1 MSIRFHLN
9 GELNQECSI
18 SPSTTVLDYLRL
30 IQMATGTKEGCAE
43 GDCGACSIV
52 LHSLDDNNK
61 PKYEVVNSCLLLLSQ
76 IDGANLITVEG
87 LGSNGVLDAVQEA
100 MIEKGGTQCGFCTPG
115 FVMSLYS
122 LRQTSKKTLD
132 DDIIH
137 DALAGNLCRCTG
149 YRPIVEAAYK
159 ACAFGPTDDFP
170 DLEALEVTEHQY
182 FEDELVFSPT
192 SLDELLRLKINYPD
206 GLLLAGG
213 TDLGLRASKN
223 RERFKVI
230 IHTAHVIELTKIEET
245 DDSLEIG
252 AAVTYSESL
261 ENITRAYPSFGRLIT
276 RIGSRQIRNM
286 GTIGGNIGTASPI
299 GDTLPCLVSL
309 NASFEIVS
317 EGSSRIERAED
328 FFIDYRETSLGP
340 TEIIKKIKLPK
351 LQKNQQFRVYKISKR
366 YDQDISSVVAAFLVE
381 IENDVVVDFR
391 ATFGG
396 MAAIPKRAS
405 ECEKVLLGK
414 EWSEENMLMVG
425 KAVEKDFVPLSDH
438 RASSNYRL
446 KVAANLFLRLYRDL
460 SDQGDLLEVVAV

>member
-9 GELNQECSI
+9 GELNQESSI

-30 IQMATGTKEGCAE
+30 VQMATGTKEGCAE

-61 PKYEVVNSCLLLLSQ
+61 PRYEVVNSCLLLLSQ

-87 LGSNGVLDAVQEA
+87 LGSNGVLDIVQEA
-100 MIEKGGTQCGFCTPG
+100 MVEKGGTQCGFCTPG

-149 YRPIVEAAYK
+149 YRPIVEAAYQ
-159 ACAFGPTDDFP
+159 ACASGPTDDFP
-170 DLEALEVTEHQY
+170 ELEALEVTEQQH
-182 FEDELVFSPT
+182 FADELAFSPT

-230 IHTAHVIELTKIEET
+230 IHTGHVAELTKIEET
-245 DDSLEIG
+245 DDTLEIG

-261 ENITRAYPSFGRLIT
+261 ESITRAYPSFGRLIT

-309 NASFEIVS
+309 DASFEIVS
-317 EGSSRIERAED
+317 EGNSRVERAED
-328 FFIDYRETSLGP
+328 FFIDYRETSLNP
-340 TEIIKKIKLPK
+340 KEIIKKIKLPK
-351 LQKNQQFRVYKISKR
+351 LQKNQRFRVYKISKR

-381 IENDVVVDFR
+381 IENDVVTGFR

-414 EWSEENMLMVG
+414 EWSEENMLMVS

-460 SDQGDLLEVVAV
+460 SDQEDLLEVVAF

>member
-9 GELNQECSI
+9 GELNQESSI

-30 IQMATGTKEGCAE
+30 VRMATGTKEGCAE
-43 GDCGACSIV
+43 GDCGACSVV
-52 LHSLDDNNK
+52 LHSRDDNNK
-61 PKYEVVNSCLLLLSQ
+61 SKYEVVNSCLLLLSQ

-87 LGSNGVLDAVQEA
+87 LGSNGVLDTVQEV
-100 MIEKGGTQCGFCTPG
+100 MVEKGGTQCGFCTPG
-115 FVMSLYS
+115 FVMALYS
-122 LRQTSKKTLD
+122 LRQTSNKILD
-132 DDIIH
+132 DNIIH

-149 YRPIVEAAYK
+149 YRPIVEAAYQ
-159 ACAFGPTDDFP
+159 ACASGPTDDFS
-170 DLEALEVTEHQY
+170 DLEVLKVTEEQQ

-230 IHTAHVIELTKIEET
+230 IHTGHVAELTKIEET
-245 DDSLEIG
+245 DDVLEIG

-261 ENITRAYPSFGRLIT
+261 ESITRAYPSFGRLIT

-317 EGSSRIERAED
+317 QGSSRLERAED
-328 FFIDYRETSLGP
+328 FFIGYRETSLNP
-340 TEIIKKIKLPK
+340 NEIIKKIKLPK
-351 LQKNQQFRVYKISKR
+351 LQKNQRFRVYKISKR
-366 YDQDISSVVAAFLVE
+366 YDQDISSVVAAFLIE
-381 IENDVVVDFR
+381 IENDVVVGFR

-414 EWSEENMLMVG
+414 EWSEENMLMVS
-425 KAVEKDFVPLSDH
+425 KEVEKDFVPLSDH

-460 SDQGDLLEVVAV
+460 SDQEELLEVVAV

>member
-9 GELNQECSI
+9 GELNQESSI

-30 IQMATGTKEGCAE
+30 VQMATGTKEGCAE

-61 PKYEVVNSCLLLLSQ
+61 PRYEVVNSCLLLLSQ

-87 LGSNGVLDAVQEA
+87 LGSNGVLDIVQEA
-100 MIEKGGTQCGFCTPG
+100 MVEKGGTQCGFCTPG

-122 LRQTSKKTLD
+122 LRQTSIKTLD

-149 YRPIVEAAYK
+149 YRPIVEAAY
-159 ACAFGPTDDFP
+159 
-170 DLEALEVTEHQY
+170 
-182 FEDELVFSPT
+182 ELAFSPT

-230 IHTAHVIELTKIEET
+230 IHTAHVAELTKIEET

-317 EGSSRIERAED
+317 EGISRVERAED
-328 FFIDYRETSLGP
+328 FFINYRETSLNP

-351 LQKNQQFRVYKISKR
+351 LQKNQLFSFYKISKR
-366 YDQDISSVVAAFLVE
+366 YYQDISSVVAAFLVE
-381 IENDVVVDFR
+381 IENDVVVGFR

-460 SDQGDLLEVVAV
+460 SDQEELLEVVAV